1 MALVC
6 SSVSVDLEASLD
18 DTQEHRLYVG
28 LQFRGETFKT
38 SSVDVRV
45 RDGSSPRPARWNK
58 QNITWNL
65 VELGLNI
72 EADQLSVVLKE
83 KIRLFKDR
91 VFGRANIS
99 LKEVFTN
106 PGNRTAL
113 SSHLHDETGKA
124 LQSKVTLRLTYIPPG
139 QAEDSSLP
147 MPPSESESDS
157 EEDEDD
163 DGPSEETA
171 ERGDDQPDH
180 WGGMEA
186 ANYDVENSAG
196 VVKGSAIILGTK
208 PLLRKEEE
216 LSETV
221 QDFQVR
227 VRLIE
232 GRSLYGENV
241 SPVCKITLAGRTR
254 QSRVC
259 RHQHDP
265 NFNESFFFNFHESP
279 ANLLQE
285 CLSFTVFDSRRWRR
299 DALIGSFKI
308 DLLTIYQQPD
318 HALLSKWMLLTD
330 PDDVAASSRG
340 FLKASLVVLGHGDSA
355 PVEKPDDKLTEKENI
370 EENLLRP
377 AITKMIPAN
386 LCVRVYHAKDL
397 PETDGGS
404 LLSCGNSLPD
414 AYVLVHFSGKK
425 LETKLLKDKGNPHWN
440 QELRIDYKFPTL
452 SKEVKIEI
460 YDEDRMRFD
469 DLIATTFLRSER
481 ISFPGQKGFL
491 PSFGPCYLNLY
502 GPPMDGRTNV
512 SSSLEDEMEKG
523 KVEGVAYR
531 GRLMVELRTEL
542 SQAKS
547 KPGVSDIKR
556 KAMDRMKDLR
566 ATRNYRVFV
575 ALLEATLIER
585 GGGDVRF
592 EVSMGHYGSST
603 PGWEKFAIF
612 SSTSP
617 IQLMQSDGEEE
628 NLYHVPWDGMCP
640 VLTLS
645 CAWEDIV
652 HRLQTHNALINLHRT
667 LNGKVDKLKAACEK
681 NCNFSAAVKEF
692 MTDITNECTLVKQM
706 LTECGDEGSCRV
718 FNNLDRKLKNYRLHQ
733 LSRLVYDA
741 KRVADIL
748 GNAQTEC
755 DLRGLDLQ
763 VSFIPQSDDPDGT
776 SDEAT
781 GNKRIAKQTTSYD
794 IAGLLK
800 TIVDLSDDPQLS
812 LPDIFLWLV
821 INDKRV
827 AYLRIKPAQV
837 LYCSD
842 VRARGYLCG
851 SVHYVNLKDPSC
863 KNIRD
868 GRTPCLLR
876 MKAWFS
882 EDRDDT
888 EFLHQLQG
896 EQLSM
901 YIKYD
906 NDAQRIFRNTLPRG
920 LTVEDDATF
929 AGQMQRVV
937 TEQGGTCGLSVL
949 HAMENTG
956 DVDMDPLPGLYLL
969 TEGHEYKLHCY
980 IYQARDLQSAD
991 RDGMDDPFLSV
1002 FFSCRS
1008 QRTNI
1013 VKKTLN
1019 PVWNQTLVFKELK
1032 IYGAPETIAANPPPV
1047 LVQVYDHDLWRNEH
1061 LGTVKMTPVVATGE
1075 QLGDTK
1081 LRWYPISVGGKHHG
1095 DLLAT
1100 CKLFRAGHGAKPPIL
1115 SPAKASKDLQRVYT
1129 IPDTIRPK
1137 MRRMAIDVISW
1148 GVRNMKRCHLLVVN
1162 SPSVEFAIAGQV
1174 VLRSSVIANAKDNP
1188 NFRRPLLHTE
1198 MELPVDPDYMPPMTI
1213 KVYDNRL
1220 FGFKPLAGVHVVNTL
1235 SLYEMQPS
1243 SPVQCIDCDKDQ
1255 TSDRLSQLQ
1264 TRLKNTESSLPPV
1277 LETDIDW
1284 WSLFYTSVGD
1294 LEKGDPSLR
1303 HDLLEV
1309 YDCELENVPAFQGLT
1324 DFVQLYPLERGRES
1338 YEDDG
1343 GTAGQFKGSI
1353 KLSPIIGKTTDRR
1366 TEPHLPEMPV
1376 ECVVRV
1382 YVVRAIG
1389 LQPHDTSGL
1398 ADPYLSI
1405 SCGDYTVDDIENYI
1419 PNTLDPIF
1427 GRMYEFTTRLPQDK
1441 DLHISVY
1448 DKDVLSADDLIG
1460 QTTIDLEDRYL
1471 SRHRATCGLPRRY
1484 HRKTINCWRDSQQP
1498 EEILKQYSVRHGLP
1512 PPRFKGDSVLTLEFG
1527 GKAHT
1532 ITDADDVSTKDDL
1545 WLRRQKLALKVLRS
1559 LCLVPEHVETRAL
1572 YSPLQPGLEQGK
1584 LQMWVD
1590 IFPKTY
1596 GPPGPEVNIS
1606 PRVPQEYELRV
1617 AVLNTS
1623 EVVLDETSFVTG
1635 EMMSDI
1641 YVRGNLVGLE
1651 EDVQST
1657 DVHYRSM
1664 NGEGNFNWRFVFP
1677 FNYIAAE
1684 RVMSITKKSHVWSID
1699 KTERRE
1705 YPKLLIQL
1713 WENDKFSPDDYLGML
1728 TLNLVNMVQPV
1739 AMAKDCKTAVEEGEG
1754 VKNVSLFHVRRLKGW
1769 WPCQR
1774 MKQDGSKEVT
1784 GKVQLELEVLPASL
1798 AKQRPVG
1805 RGREEPNTHP
1815 VLEPPIRPD
1824 TSFLWFTSPLRTM
1837 KFIVWKYH
1845 KWTIIRILLLLV
1857 GILMLIPLIE
1867 ASPIFLLSWIKIL
1880 LEMMFF

>member
-6 SSVSVDLEASLD
+6 SSVSVDLEASLA

-45 RDGSSPRPARWNK
+45 RDEGSPRPARWNK

-106 PGNRTAL
+106 PGNKTAL

-163 DGPSEETA
+163 DDTSEETA
-171 ERGDDQPDH
+171 ERRDDVDQPDH

-308 DLLTIYQQPD
+308 DLLTIYQQPE

-355 PVEKPDDKLTEKENI
+355 PVEKPDDKLTEKGNI

-617 IQLMQSDGEEE
+617 TQLMQSDGEEE
-628 NLYHVPWDGMCP
+628 NLYHVPWDGTCP

-667 LNGKVDKLKAACEK
+667 LNDKADELKAICEK
-681 NCNFSAAVKEF
+681 RCISNNFSAAVKQF

-706 LTECGDEGSCRV
+706 LIECGDEGSCRV
-718 FNNLDRKLKNYRLHQ
+718 FNNLDRKLKTYRLHQ

-741 KRVADIL
+741 KRAADIL

-763 VSFIPQSDDPDGT
+763 VSFIPQSDDIDGT

-781 GNKRIAKQTTSYD
+781 GHNRIAKQTTSYD

-800 TIVDLSDDPQLS
+800 TIMDLSDDPQLS

-827 AYLRIKPAQV
+827 AYRRIKPAQV
-837 LYCSD
+837 FYCSD
-842 VRARGYLCG
+842 ARARGELCG
-851 SVHYVNLKDPSC
+851 SVHYVNLK
-863 KNIRD
+863 
-868 GRTPCLLR
+868 
-876 MKAWFS
+876 
-882 EDRDDT
+882 
-888 EFLHQLQG
+888 
-896 EQLSM
+896 
-901 YIKYD
+901 D

-920 LTVEDDATF
+920 LTVEDDATS
-929 AGQMQRVV
+929 AGQMQRVA
-937 TEQGGTCGLSVL
+937 TEQGDTCGLSVL
-949 HAMENTG
+949 HAM
-956 DVDMDPLPGLYLL
+956 
-969 TEGHEYKLHCY
+969 
-980 IYQARDLQSAD
+980 
-991 RDGMDDPFLSV
+991 
-1002 FFSCRS
+1002 
-1008 QRTNI
+1008 
-1013 VKKTLN
+1013 
-1019 PVWNQTLVFKELK
+1019 
-1032 IYGAPETIAANPPPV
+1032 
-1047 LVQVYDHDLWRNEH
+1047 
-1061 LGTVKMTPVVATGE
+1061 VV
-1075 QLGDTK
+1075 
-1081 LRWYPISVGGKHHG
+1081 
-1095 DLLAT
+1095 
-1100 CKLFRAGHGAKPPIL
+1100 
-1115 SPAKASKDLQRVYT
+1115 
-1129 IPDTIRPK
+1129 
-1137 MRRMAIDVISW
+1137 
-1148 GVRNMKRCHLLVVN
+1148 
-1162 SPSVEFAIAGQV
+1162 
-1174 VLRSSVIANAKDNP
+1174 
-1188 NFRRPLLHTE
+1188 
-1198 MELPVDPDYMPPMTI
+1198 
-1213 KVYDNRL
+1213 
-1220 FGFKPLAGVHVVNTL
+1220 
-1235 SLYEMQPS
+1235 
-1243 SPVQCIDCDKDQ
+1243 
-1255 TSDRLSQLQ
+1255 
-1264 TRLKNTESSLPPV
+1264 
-1277 LETDIDW
+1277 
-1284 WSLFYTSVGD
+1284 
-1294 LEKGDPSLR
+1294 
-1303 HDLLEV
+1303 
-1309 YDCELENVPAFQGLT
+1309 
-1324 DFVQLYPLERGRES
+1324 
-1338 YEDDG
+1338 
-1343 GTAGQFKGSI
+1343 
-1353 KLSPIIGKTTDRR
+1353 
-1366 TEPHLPEMPV
+1366 
-1376 ECVVRV
+1376 
-1382 YVVRAIG
+1382 
-1389 LQPHDTSGL
+1389 
-1398 ADPYLSI
+1398 
-1405 SCGDYTVDDIENYI
+1405 
-1419 PNTLDPIF
+1419 
-1427 GRMYEFTTRLPQDK
+1427 
-1441 DLHISVY
+1441 
-1448 DKDVLSADDLIG
+1448 
-1460 QTTIDLEDRYL
+1460 
-1471 SRHRATCGLPRRY
+1471 
-1484 HRKTINCWRDSQQP
+1484 
-1498 EEILKQYSVRHGLP
+1498 
-1512 PPRFKGDSVLTLEFG
+1512 
-1527 GKAHT
+1527 
-1532 ITDADDVSTKDDL
+1532 
-1545 WLRRQKLALKVLRS
+1545 
-1559 LCLVPEHVETRAL
+1559 
-1572 YSPLQPGLEQGK
+1572 
-1584 LQMWVD
+1584 
-1590 IFPKTY
+1590 
-1596 GPPGPEVNIS
+1596 
-1606 PRVPQEYELRV
+1606 
-1617 AVLNTS
+1617 
-1623 EVVLDETSFVTG
+1623 
-1635 EMMSDI
+1635 
-1641 YVRGNLVGLE
+1641 
-1651 EDVQST
+1651 
-1657 DVHYRSM
+1657 
-1664 NGEGNFNWRFVFP
+1664 
-1677 FNYIAAE
+1677 
-1684 RVMSITKKSHVWSID
+1684 
-1699 KTERRE
+1699 
-1705 YPKLLIQL
+1705 
-1713 WENDKFSPDDYLGML
+1713 
-1728 TLNLVNMVQPV
+1728 
-1739 AMAKDCKTAVEEGEG
+1739 
-1754 VKNVSLFHVRRLKGW
+1754 
-1769 WPCQR
+1769 
-1774 MKQDGSKEVT
+1774 
-1784 GKVQLELEVLPASL
+1784 
-1798 AKQRPVG
+1798 
-1805 RGREEPNTHP
+1805 
-1815 VLEPPIRPD
+1815 
-1824 TSFLWFTSPLRTM
+1824 
-1837 KFIVWKYH
+1837 
-1845 KWTIIRILLLLV
+1845 
-1857 GILMLIPLIE
+1857 
-1867 ASPIFLLSWIKIL
+1867 
-1880 LEMMFF
+1880 

>member
-6 SSVSVDLEASLD
+6 SHVSADLGPSID
-18 DTQEHRLYVG
+18 DNEEHRLYVG

-38 SSVDVRV
+38 SSLDVKV
-45 RDGSSPRPARWNK
+45 KDGSSPHPARWNK
-58 QNITWNL
+58 QNMTWNL

-83 KIRLFKDR
+83 KIRVFKDR
-91 VFGRANIS
+91 VIGRANIS

-106 PGNRTAL
+106 PSNKTGL
-113 SSHLHDETGKA
+113 SCHLHDETGRA
-124 LQSKVTLRLTYIPPG
+124 LQSKVTLKMMYIPPG
-139 QAEDSSLP
+139 DVEESTPPTA
-147 MPPSESESDS
+147 PSESESES

-163 DGPSEETA
+163 ANEEKE
-171 ERGDDQPDH
+171 ERRDDQSDH

-196 VVKGSAIILGTK
+196 VVKGSAIILGNK
-208 PLLRKEEE
+208 PLLNKEEE
-216 LSETV
+216 LSDAV

-227 VRLIE
+227 VRLVE

-285 CLSFTVFDSRRWRR
+285 CLSFTVFDSRRWRK

-355 PVEKPDDKLTEKENI
+355 PVEKPDDKLMEKENI

-377 AITKMIPAN
+377 AVTKMVPAN
-386 LCVRVYHAKDL
+386 LCVRIYHAKDL
-397 PETDGGS
+397 PETDRGS
-404 LLSCGNSLPD
+404 LLSNRNSLPD
-414 AYVLVHFSGKK
+414 GYVIVNFSGKK
-425 LETKLLKDKGNPHWN
+425 VETKLMKDKENPHWN

-469 DLIATTFLRSER
+469 DLIATTFLRSQE

-502 GPPMDGRTNV
+502 GPPLDGRTSV
-512 SSSLEDEMEKG
+512 SSSMEDEMEKG
-523 KVEGVAYR
+523 KKEGVAYR
-531 GRLMVELRTEL
+531 GRLMVELKTEL
-542 SQAKS
+542 SQSKS

-556 KAMDRMKDLR
+556 KALDRMKDLR

-575 ALLEATLIER
+575 ALLEATLIDR
-585 GGGDVRF
+585 GGDVKF
-592 EVSMGHYGSST
+592 EVSMGHYGNNE

-612 SSTSP
+612 SSTSS
-617 IQLMQSDGEEE
+617 IKLMPSEGEED

-652 HRLQTHNALINLHRT
+652 HRIQTHNALINLHRT
-667 LNGKVDKLKAACEK
+667 LNDKVEELKAACE
-681 NCNFSAAVKEF
+681 NEDNRGNFAASAKQCLTA
-692 MTDITNECTLVKQM
+692 ITNECTLANQM
-706 LTECGDEGSCRV
+706 LVECGDEGQGSCKV
-718 FNNLDRKLKNYRLHQ
+718 FNNLDRKLKTYRLHQ
-733 LSRLVYDA
+733 LSRLLYDA

-748 GNAQTEC
+748 DNTQAEC

-763 VSFIPQSDDPDGT
+763 VSFMPQSDDIDEA
-776 SDEAT
+776 SDEAG
-781 GNKRIAKQTTSYD
+781 GNKRTTKQRTSYD
-794 IAGLLK
+794 MAGLLK
-800 TIVDLSDDPQLS
+800 TIMDLSNDPQLS

-827 AYLRIKPAQV
+827 AYRRIKPAEV
-837 LYCSD
+837 FYSSD
-842 VRARGYLCG
+842 ERARGDLCG
-851 SVHYVNLKDPSC
+851 SVHYVNLKDPDY
-863 KNIRD
+863 KKTRD
-868 GRTPCLLR
+868 GRSPCLLR

-882 EDRDDT
+882 DDRDDT
-888 EFLHQLQG
+888 EFLHQLDG
-896 EQLSM
+896 EKLSM
-901 YIKYD
+901 WMKYD
-906 NDAQRIFRNTLPRG
+906 NDAQRIFSNTLPRG
-920 LTVEDDATF
+920 LTVEEEETEEEATS
-929 AGQMQRVV
+929 AGPLNQIV
-937 TEQGGTCGLSVL
+937 TEQGDTCGLSVL
-949 HAMENTG
+949 HVMENTG
-956 DVDMDPLPGLYLL
+956 NVDMNPLPGLYLQ
-969 TEGHEYKLHCY
+969 TEGHEYELHCY

-1002 FFSCRS
+1002 FFSYRN
-1008 QRTNI
+1008 QRTNV

-1019 PVWNQTLVFKELK
+1019 PVWNQTLVFQDLR
-1032 IYGAPETIAANPPPV
+1032 IYGTPEAVAANPPPV
-1047 LVQVYDHDLWRNEH
+1047 VIQVYDHDLWRNEH
-1061 LGTVKMTPVVATGE
+1061 LGFVEMTPLVAKDNE
-1075 QLGDTK
+1075 QQGDTR
-1081 LRWYPISVGGKHHG
+1081 LRWHQISVGGKHHG
-1095 DLLAT
+1095 DVLAT
-1100 CKLFRAGHGAKPPIL
+1100 CKLFRVGQGAKPPVL
-1115 SPAKASKDLQRVYT
+1115 YPTKADKDLEQVYT
-1129 IPDTIRPK
+1129 IPESIRPK
-1137 MRRMAIDVISW
+1137 MRRMAIDVVSW

-1162 SPSVEFAIAGQV
+1162 SPSVEFAIAGKV

-1188 NFRRPLLHTE
+1188 NFSHPLLHTE

-1220 FGFKPLAGVHVVNTL
+1220 FGFKPLAGVHVINTL
-1235 SLYEMQPS
+1235 SVYEMQPS
-1243 SPVQCIDCDKDQ
+1243 LPEHFIDCDQVQ
-1255 TSDRLSQLQ
+1255 TSDRLSELQ
-1264 TRLKNTESSLPPV
+1264 TRLKKTGSHLPPV
-1277 LETDIDW
+1277 LETDVDW
-1284 WSLFYTSVGD
+1284 WSLFYTSIGD
-1294 LEKGDPSLR
+1294 IEKGDPSLQ

-1309 YDCELENVPAFQGLT
+1309 YDCELEKVPAFQGLT

-1353 KLSPIIGKTTDRR
+1353 KLCPVIGKNKDRR
-1366 TEPHLPEMPV
+1366 ATEPHLPEMPV

-1382 YVVRAIG
+1382 YVVRAMG

-1405 SCGDYTVDDIENYI
+1405 TCGDYTVDDIENYI
-1419 PNTLDPIF
+1419 PNTLEPIF

-1441 DLHISVY
+1441 DLHIAVY

-1512 PPRFKGDSVLTLEFG
+1512 LPRFKGDSDLALEFG
-1527 GKAHT
+1527 GKIHRLT
-1532 ITDADDVSTKDDL
+1532 NADNVSDKEEVG
-1545 WLRRQKLALKVLRS
+1545 LRRHKLALKVLRS

-1590 IFPKTY
+1590 IFPKTC
-1596 GPPGPEVNIS
+1596 GPPGPEVDIS
-1606 PRVPQEYELRV
+1606 PRVPQDYELRV

-1623 EVVLDETSFVTG
+1623 DVVLDETSFVTG

-1641 YVRGNLVGLE
+1641 YVKGNLAGLE

-1664 NGEGNFNWRFVFP
+1664 NGEGTFNWRFVFP
-1677 FNYIAAE
+1677 FNFIAAE
-1684 RVMSITKKSHVWSID
+1684 RVMSITKKAHLWSID

-1713 WENDKFSPDDYLGML
+1713 WDNDKFSPDDYLGML
-1728 TLNLVNMVQPV
+1728 TLNLVNMAQPA
-1739 AMAKDCKTAVEEGEG
+1739 AMAKDCKAAVKDGKG
-1754 VKNVSLFHVRRLKGW
+1754 ANNVSLFHVRRLKGW

-1774 MKQDGSKEVT
+1774 MKQDGSSEVT
-1784 GKVQLELEVLPASL
+1784 GKVQLELEVLPATQ

-1805 RGREEPNTHP
+1805 RGREEPNANP
-1815 VLEPPIRPD
+1815 VLEPPM
-1824 TSFLWFTSPLRTM
+1824 TL

-1845 KWTIIRILLLLV
+1845 KWTIIRLLLLV
-1857 GILMLIPLIE
+1857 VGILMMIPLIE
-1867 ASPIFLLSWIKIL
+1867 TFPIILISWIKIF
-1880 LEMMFF
+1880 LEMLFF

>member
-1 MALVC
+1 
-6 SSVSVDLEASLD
+6 
-18 DTQEHRLYVG
+18 
-28 LQFRGETFKT
+28 
-38 SSVDVRV
+38 
-45 RDGSSPRPARWNK
+45 
-58 QNITWNL
+58 
-65 VELGLNI
+65 
-72 EADQLSVVLKE
+72 
-83 KIRLFKDR
+83 
-91 VFGRANIS
+91 
-99 LKEVFTN
+99 
-106 PGNRTAL
+106 
-113 SSHLHDETGKA
+113 
-124 LQSKVTLRLTYIPPG
+124 
-139 QAEDSSLP
+139 
-147 MPPSESESDS
+147 
-157 EEDEDD
+157 
-163 DGPSEETA
+163 
-171 ERGDDQPDH
+171 
-180 WGGMEA
+180 
-186 ANYDVENSAG
+186 
-196 VVKGSAIILGTK
+196 
-208 PLLRKEEE
+208 
-216 LSETV
+216 
-221 QDFQVR
+221 
-227 VRLIE
+227 
-232 GRSLYGENV
+232 
-241 SPVCKITLAGRTR
+241 
-254 QSRVC
+254 
-259 RHQHDP
+259 
-265 NFNESFFFNFHESP
+265 
-279 ANLLQE
+279 
-285 CLSFTVFDSRRWRR
+285 
-299 DALIGSFKI
+299 
-308 DLLTIYQQPD
+308 
-318 HALLSKWMLLTD
+318 
-330 PDDVAASSRG
+330 
-340 FLKASLVVLGHGDSA
+340 
-355 PVEKPDDKLTEKENI
+355 
-370 EENLLRP
+370 
-377 AITKMIPAN
+377 
-386 LCVRVYHAKDL
+386 
-397 PETDGGS
+397 
-404 LLSCGNSLPD
+404 
-414 AYVLVHFSGKK
+414 
-425 LETKLLKDKGNPHWN
+425 
-440 QELRIDYKFPTL
+440 
-452 SKEVKIEI
+452 
-460 YDEDRMRFD
+460 
-469 DLIATTFLRSER
+469 
-481 ISFPGQKGFL
+481 
-491 PSFGPCYLNLY
+491 
-502 GPPMDGRTNV
+502 
-512 SSSLEDEMEKG
+512 
-523 KVEGVAYR
+523 
-531 GRLMVELRTEL
+531 
-542 SQAKS
+542 
-547 KPGVSDIKR
+547 
-556 KAMDRMKDLR
+556 
-566 ATRNYRVFV
+566 
-575 ALLEATLIER
+575 
-585 GGGDVRF
+585 
-592 EVSMGHYGSST
+592 
-603 PGWEKFAIF
+603 
-612 SSTSP
+612 
-617 IQLMQSDGEEE
+617 
-628 NLYHVPWDGMCP
+628 
-640 VLTLS
+640 
-645 CAWEDIV
+645 
-652 HRLQTHNALINLHRT
+652 
-667 LNGKVDKLKAACEK
+667 
-681 NCNFSAAVKEF
+681 
-692 MTDITNECTLVKQM
+692 MTC
-706 LTECGDEGSCRV
+706 
-718 FNNLDRKLKNYRLHQ
+718 
-733 LSRLVYDA
+733 
-741 KRVADIL
+741 
-748 GNAQTEC
+748 
-755 DLRGLDLQ
+755 
-763 VSFIPQSDDPDGT
+763 
-776 SDEAT
+776 
-781 GNKRIAKQTTSYD
+781 
-794 IAGLLK
+794 
-800 TIVDLSDDPQLS
+800 
-812 LPDIFLWLV
+812 
-821 INDKRV
+821 
-827 AYLRIKPAQV
+827 
-837 LYCSD
+837 
-842 VRARGYLCG
+842 
-851 SVHYVNLKDPSC
+851 
-863 KNIRD
+863 
-868 GRTPCLLR
+868 
-876 MKAWFS
+876 
-882 EDRDDT
+882 
-888 EFLHQLQG
+888 
-896 EQLSM
+896 
-901 YIKYD
+901 
-906 NDAQRIFRNTLPRG
+906 
-920 LTVEDDATF
+920 
-929 AGQMQRVV
+929 
-937 TEQGGTCGLSVL
+937 VL
-949 HAMENTG
+949 H
-956 DVDMDPLPGLYLL
+956 VFL
-969 TEGHEYKLHCY
+969 TGHEYKLHCY

-1061 LGTVKMTPVVATGE
+1061 LGTVKMTPEVATGE

-1100 CKLFRAGHGAKPPIL
+1100 CKLFRVRNGAEPPIL
-1115 SPAKASKDLQRVYT
+1115 SPAKASKDLQHVYT

-1220 FGFKPLAGVHVVNTL
+1220 FGFKPLAGVHVINTL

-1264 TRLKNTESSLPPV
+1264 TRLKNTGSSLPPV

-1284 WSLFYTSVGD
+1284 WSLFYTSIGD

-1309 YDCELENVPAFQGLT
+1309 YDCELEKVPAFQGLT

-1343 GTAGQFKGSI
+1343 GTAGQFKGSV
-1353 KLSPIIGKTTDRR
+1353 KLSPIVGQSTDHR

-1498 EEILKQYSVRHGLP
+1498 EEILKQYSVRHGLS
-1512 PPRFKGDSVLTLEFG
+1512 PPRFKGDSGLTLEFC

-1532 ITDADDVSTKDDL
+1532 LTDADDVSAKDDL

-1641 YVRGNLVGLE
+1641 YVKGNLVGLE

-1684 RVMSITKKSHVWSID
+1684 RVMSITKKTHVWSID

-1728 TLNLVNMVQPV
+1728 TLNLVNMVQPA
-1739 AMAKDCKTAVEEGEG
+1739 AMAKDCKTAVKEEG

-1774 MKQDGSKEVT
+1774 MKQDGSSEVT
-1784 GKVQLELEVLPASL
+1784 GKVQLELEVLPATL